1 MIRKSRCWISQR
13 LSTPH
18 YLFDPRPFCRFP
30 LQSRFLFCVYSIC
43 FLVVLF
49 HTHAFPHS
57 NQVNSVWDTLAHCTL
72 QFFHRDCA
80 TSPFFLL
87 VCISLAQPV
96 VAFLSYQKTAFS
108 ASSRSSFF
116 AYAIYQAFSDGY
128 PIYLFFSWALTL
140 GRFLTKFMYVLIIS
154 LYVISVISG
163 ATRNM
168 NYVAQHIRNS
178 PE

>member
-30 LQSRFLFCVYSIC
+30 LQSRFLLCVYSIC

-96 VAFLSYQKTAFS
+96 VAFLSSKDSVLSVFAFVILCLCNLS
-108 ASSRSSFF
+108 GILRRIPHIS
-116 AYAIYQAFSDGY
+116 I
-128 PIYLFFSWALTL
+128 LFL
-140 GRFLTKFMYVLIIS
+140 GSHPR
-154 LYVISVISG
+154 
-163 ATRNM
+163 
-168 NYVAQHIRNS
+168 
-178 PE
+178 